1 MPGCSFDP
9 QPSRV
14 TIFIDMAQPDK
25 RGTITASVLAV
36 DDDPAILRLLGS
48 ALSRAGYEVFA
59 AQSGKEALAVL
70 EKERVDVIFTD
81 LAMPGMPGLEF
92 VRHVRERDADL
103 PILVITGAPGMD
115 SAIESIDVG
124 VFRYLTKPITPAEIV
139 RAASDAVHAR
149 ALAQARRA
157 AYSHVVTTTQPEP
170 NRDALMRALESAWL
184 AAQPIVRLS
193 EKRVFAYEA
202 LLRTKS
208 TELPHPGAVFGAA
221 EALSMVPTVARVVRK
236 HAVQLV
242 ETLPGGALL
251 FLNLHPLELLDDS
264 LFQSSSALSH
274 HAGRIVLEMTERTSL
289 ESIPDARSRVA
300 ALKELGFGIALDD
313 MGAGYAGLTSFAML
327 EPQYV
332 KIDLSLVRNV
342 DREPMKQTLIR
353 NVVHLAQEVG
363 IDAIAEGV
371 ESRAEAEMLLSIGC
385 PMQQGYL
392 FARPAPPFVEPY
404 WW

>member
-1 MPGCSFDP
+1 
-9 QPSRV
+9 
-14 TIFIDMAQPDK
+14 MAQPDK
-25 RGTITASVLAV
+25 RGKITASVLAV

-48 ALSRAGYEVFA
+48 ALSRAGYQMFD
-59 AQSGKEALAVL
+59 AQSGKEALTIL
-70 EKERVDVIFTD
+70 ERERVDVIFTD

-170 NRDALMRALESAWL
+170 SRDALMRALESAWL
-184 AAQPIVRLS
+184 AAQPIVCLAD
-193 EKRVFAYEA
+193 KRVFAYEA

-221 EALSMVPTVARVVRK
+221 EALSMVPTVARVIRK

-242 ETLPGGALL
+242 ETLPGNSFL
-251 FLNLHPLELLDDS
+251 FLNLHPLELLDDA

-327 EPQYV
+327 EPQFV

-342 DREPMKQTLIR
+342 DSEPMKQTLIR
-353 NVVHLAQEVG
+353 NVVHLAHEVG

-371 ESRAEAEMLLSIGC
+371 ETRAEAEMLISIGC
-385 PMQQGYL
+385 PMQQGYVY
-392 FARPAPPFVEPY
+392 ARPSPPYVVPT